1 MKFSLP
7 RAAGK
12 YLLLVLLPPELHRH
26 GPHEGS
32 NGRCR
37 SLPRNGLGR
46 APRRHRPLP
55 LGRPQERFAQALR
68 GTLTCRGITHATA
81 CLAKGLRRVS
91 CHVANNPLPVY
102 ALPLPRAG
110 ISRDDSWDTPL
121 PPFPQSGNTKL
132 EWFYAHS
139 LRLQSPSPNIPVL
152 ARVQALAKNT
162 KTGTKLLPNLAS
174 HRTLRGRTISQEVGV
189 GRPWW

>member
-1 MKFSLP
+1 MKCSLP

-81 CLAKGLRRVS
+81 CLTKGLRRVF

-110 ISRDDSWDTPL
+110 ISRDDSWNTPL
-121 PPFPQSGNTKL
+121 PPFPQSGNSKL

-139 LRLQSPSPNIPVL
+139 PTPPMNLLLKIPRISSL
-152 ARVQALAKNT
+152 SRAIFACKNAKY
-162 KTGTKLLPNLAS
+162 GTTVLPNLAS
-174 HRTLRGRTISQEVGV
+174 
-189 GRPWW
+189 